1 MTYGSVAPHI
11 RYVAT
16 CYKRWAVAHTY
27 AHRCRTPARILH
39 APGHAQT
46 MRLCCFSV
54 WWPLRQRQGGDAEAG
69 WPIPAGPEPARPPA
83 TIPQAGLGGKRG
95 VGFCP
100 FLQGRPGTERAPAT
114 DGEGGRTEKGEPRGR
129 SHVASL
135 VSAIEIE
142 SSATP
147 FVSEISPF
155 FFWRTHTTSLS
166 RPRTDTNGQ
175 TGTSQII

>member
-1 MTYGSVAPHI
+1 MPYVTSAYELKYRLYLVISCTGWPRSAHALEAYFQRNLNHGMAPRHAMIALVI
-11 RYVAT
+11 RYAPT

-27 AHRCRTPARILH
+27 FHRCRTPARILH

-69 WPIPAGPEPARPPA
+69 WPIPAGPESARPPA

-100 FLQGRPGTERAPAT
+100 FLQGRPGA
-114 DGEGGRTEKGEPRGR
+114 GRWPLGPSHRGK
-129 SHVASL
+129 SQ
-135 VSAIEIE
+135 
-142 SSATP
+142 
-147 FVSEISPF
+147 
-155 FFWRTHTTSLS
+155 
-166 RPRTDTNGQ
+166 GQ
-175 TGTSQII
+175 NRKPNS